1 MESVVDI
8 VIDIVGSY
16 RDLPQDCVDINE
28 MMYYRKQLSTYAV
41 TMGTEIG
48 VARREWKVA
57 EAKLEIAK
65 NEHRISYERLGTT
78 KADWYAK
85 VNTEELLNDMTEKE
99 AVYWKFDYVFKAV
112 REVLSEMNQRISY
125 LREEEKQ
132 TKYFGND

>member
-1 MESVVDI
+1 METVFDI
-8 VIDIVGSY
+8 VIDIVSSY
-16 RDLPQDCVDINE
+16 RELPSDYIDINE
-28 MMYYRKQLSTYAV
+28 LMFHRKQLSTYAV

-48 VARREWKVA
+48 IARREWKVA
-57 EAKLEIAK
+57 EAKLELAK

-99 AVYWKFDYVFKAV
+99 ALYWKLDYVFKAV